1 MFLFFKLLKWA
12 VILVVVLT
20 AAIGL
25 TLWLFVFPS
34 SDRPADAQAVVVLSG
49 GGREP
54 LDRGLRLVGEGVA
67 PVLVVYG
74 GATSLCGR
82 GDEFEVV
89 CPRARKDDR
98 AEARALARLA
108 RKRGWR
114 SLVVVTSTPDLS
126 RARLVVERCYRN
138 PASFVAARPSAG
150 AWARAIPGAWRAYLD
165 ALIVVRKC

>member
-12 VILVVVLT
+12 VLLVLVLA

-34 SDRPADAQAVVVLSG
+34 SDRPGTAEAVVVLSG
-49 GGREP
+49 GGRASVG
-54 LDRGLRLVGEGVA
+54 RGLGFARDGVA

-74 GATSLCGR
+74 GGAELCAG
-82 GDEFEVV
+82 GDAFEVV
-89 CPRARKDDR
+89 CPKARKDDR
-98 AEARALARLA
+98 AEARALAGLA

-114 SLVVVTSTPDLS
+114 SLVVVASTPDVS
-126 RARLVVERCYRN
+126 RARLVVERCYKS
-138 PASFVAARPSAG
+138 PTAFVAARPSAG

-165 ALIVVRKC
+165 ALMIVRKC

>member
-12 VILVVVLT
+12 VILVVVLA

-34 SDRPADAQAVVVLSG
+34 SDRPGEAQAVVVLSG
-49 GGREP
+49 GGRER

-74 GATSLCGR
+74 GGTSLCAG
-82 GDEFEVV
+82 GDAFEVV

-98 AEARALARLA
+98 AEARALAGLA

-114 SLVVVTSTPDLS
+114 SLVVVTSTPDVS
-126 RARLVVERCYRN
+126 HARLVIERCFHA
-138 PASFVAARPSAG
+138 PTAFVAARPSAG
-150 AWARAIPGAWRAYLD
+150 AWAQVIPGAWRAYLD
-165 ALIVVRKC
+165 ALLVVRKC